1 MTDALLILTFT
12 GIVLLLLVLASKP
25 LDNEI
30 PSRQIHARK
39 FFNRKVH

>member
-1 MTDALLILTFT
+1 MLDALLIFTFT

-30 PSRQIHARK
+30 PSHQIHARHM
-39 FFNRKVH
+39 FNRK